1 MNANAIVGGQLA
13 FGAVNPLKLG
23 TVFSFSLIKKTR
35 FSSTSCYVS
44 DLDDGQN
51 YTSPGN

>member
-1 MNANAIVGGQLA
+1 MNANAIGGGQLA
-13 FGAVNPLKLG
+13 FGAVNPIKLG
-23 TVFSFSLIKKTR
+23 TLLVSLIKKTR